1 MCVSGENFVCST
13 TTKAA
18 INNNLVFVGLFAASF
33 GNEPES
39 MLEEL
44 VQQHEGVREYQ
55 RGHVQWHHH
64 T

>member
-13 TTKAA
+13 TKAV

-39 MLEEL
+39 MLEKL
-44 VQQHEGVREYQ
+44 VQQHEGAREYQ
-55 RGHVQWHHH
+55 S
-64 T
+64 